1 MGLGTPAVLREA
13 VRTWRA
19 EGALAFA
26 QKSAATLGLRCLLL
40 LERDLTAGPLAGGAR
55 VSCAIR
61 TLDATTLAAYLDT
74 QPEVGRAAAEQ
85 NLARGNVCY
94 LALVDGA
101 VAASSWVS
109 RDRLYS
115 AWGRIHRPLGPDEAY
130 IFGAHT
136 APAARGRGLNFALN
150 CHLEDE
156 LRRAG
161 VRRAFRCVL
170 PWNAPARAAHR
181 KAEYIE
187 IGRFFSLGI
196 GPLAGSR
203 FFATGPLA
211 HVPYFLR

>member
-1 MGLGTPAVLREA
+1 MLREA

-19 EGALAFA
+19 EGPLAFA

-40 LERDLTAGPLAGGAR
+40 LERDLTAGPLTGTSR

-74 QPEVGRAAAEQ
+74 RPEVGRADAEQ

-94 LALVDGA
+94 LALLDGA

-109 RDRLYS
+109 RDRIYS
-115 AWGRIHRPLGPDEAY
+115 AWGRIRRPLGPDEAY
-130 IFGAHT
+130 TFGAHT
-136 APAARGRGLNFALN
+136 ALASRGRGLNFALN

-161 VRRAFRCVL
+161 ARRAFRCVV
-170 PWNAPARAAHR
+170 PWNAPGRAAHR
-181 KAEYIE
+181 KAEYVE
-187 IGRFFSLGI
+187 IGRFVSLGI
-196 GPLAGSR
+196 GPLGGSR
-203 FFATGPLA
+203 FFATGSLA
-211 HVPYFLR
+211 PAPHFLR